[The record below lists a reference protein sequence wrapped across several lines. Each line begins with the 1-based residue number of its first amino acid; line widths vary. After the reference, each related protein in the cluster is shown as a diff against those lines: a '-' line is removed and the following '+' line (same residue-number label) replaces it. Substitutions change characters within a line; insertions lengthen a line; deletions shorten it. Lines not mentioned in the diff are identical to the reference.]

1 MNDVFWQKITV
12 SAKSSLPFI
21 LTLIIIFLSA
31 LPLRMPDFI
40 HVSPALGLIPIYHWA
55 IYRSNLLPFYS
66 IFLLGL
72 LQDLLIGTPLG
83 FYTLIFLTM
92 YGMSLAQRRFFAGK
106 AFHVYWF
113 GFSVAALAIIILGW
127 VLASIWAETFLNF
140 DANLVQYAVLVGVFP
155 MIASLLL
162 RLQQKFLQ

>member
-1 MNDVFWQKITV
+1 MNDVFWQKITD
-12 SAKSSLPFI
+12 SAKSFLPFL
-21 LTLIIIFLSA
+21 LTLSIIFLSA
-31 LPLRMPDFI
+31 LPLRIPYFV

-72 LQDLLIGTPLG
+72 LQDVLIGTPLG

-92 YGMSLAQRRFFAGK
+92 YGISLAQRRFFAGK

-113 GFSVAALAIIILGW
+113 GFSVAALVIIILGW
-127 VLASIWAETFLNF
+127 ALASIWAETLLNF
-140 DANLVQYAVLVGVFP
+140 EGDLVQYAVLVGVFP
-155 MIASLLL
+155 IIASILL
-162 RLQQKFLQ
+162 RLQQEFLQ